1 MAYHSESEQTA
12 KDVLIAYLSNNEF
25 KTPSGA
31 TPEDVGEALGK
42 AYRAILRQLE
52 TKMNSFVPR

>member
-12 KDVLIAYLSNNEF
+12 KDVLIAYLSRNEF

-42 AYRAILRQLE
+42 TYRAILRQLE
-52 TKMNSFVPR
+52 TKS